1 MVNEYFKQ
9 QNVLN
14 GLDLDKP
21 IYKYIPLKYVLA
33 MFKTKEL
40 YMGKVK
46 NWEDT
51 YENFFLKQDFRVHD
65 KILRAD
71 HLSDQIYGQS
81 WTLLNESDAMW
92 RIYSNIKKINEVA
105 IKVKTTSRKLFDA
118 IYTDDKCMATTSIGL
133 VKYYYKNE
141 LIRWLKNLNLKGA
154 EEFGKHVVPSM
165 YIKRKPFAHE
175 LEVRPI
181 VFLDHDAGAGLS
193 YDIDPSALFDEF
205 VIDPR
210 LDKGKATK
218 VMTKL
223 LKAIGDP
230 QKVKQS
236 SLYTFTPNVI
246 QFK

>member
-9 QNVLN
+9 KNVLN

-21 IYKYIPLKYVLA
+21 IYKYIPLKYVLD
-33 MFKTKEL
+33 MFKTKKL
-40 YMGKVK
+40 YMSKVK
-46 NWEDT
+46 SWEDT
-51 YENFFLKQDFRVHD
+51 YENFFLKQEFRVFD
-65 KILRAD
+65 KMLKAD
-71 HLSDQIYGQS
+71 HIADQIYGQS

-92 RIYSNIKKINEVA
+92 RIYSNIKKTNEVA
-105 IKVKTTSRKLFDA
+105 IKVKTTSRKLFDT
-118 IYTDDKCMATTSIGL
+118 IYTDDACMATTSIGRGE
-133 VKYYYKNE
+133 YYYKTE

-154 EEFGKHVVPSM
+154 DVFGKHVVPSLYM
-165 YIKRKPFAHE
+165 KRKPFSHE

-181 VFLDHDAGAGLS
+181 VFLDHDAGAGLL
-193 YDIDPSALFDEF
+193 YDIDPFTLFDEF

-210 LDKGKATK
+210 LDKGNATK

-223 LKAIGDP
+223 LKAVGDP

-236 SLYTFTPNVI
+236 SLYTFKPNII